1 MLTPLQILS
10 KHYLSFYRLF
20 CSSAFSTSCRR
31 FSNTPIVERTP
42 NKRTASKLGK
52 SGYLQSLVRLS
63 GIATV
68 SSIALGIYLYRNET
82 HENYA
87 TWTGGALR
95 FLRSLSVGG
104 MIFGDYVWSMKG
116 FRFDSDK
123 GASNLHNTHLRC
135 ARRLL
140 ELCKKNGG
148 LYIKIGQHIAQLD
161 YLLPDEYCHTLL
173 PLVDACPTQSLSDVY
188 ITFIEDLGTTPDQL
202 FNYFDSNPFASASLA
217 QVHRAVTHSG
227 QKVAVKLQHRGLK
240 EAAKGDIATVA
251 FLVDSAAFLFP
262 DFDYQWLV
270 NEIRENLPKE
280 LDFIHEARNA
290 ERCRTNFG
298 NRLDVTTPDIFWNL
312 SSSRILTMSFE
323 EGCRLDD
330 AESMKSVGLSP
341 ADVSRIVSEVF
352 NEQIFLHGFV
362 HCDPHIG
369 NILVRPRADKP
380 KSPLIVMLDHGL
392 YRELS
397 PDLRLSY
404 AKMWRSIVLGD
415 RQGIIESSKAL
426 GVGDYYELFAQ
437 LLTTRPWRDIVSSE
451 VDLDRLKMPNSE
463 EYRLRIQKYAVSA
476 VTDISHLLGHLPRP
490 LLLLLKTND
499 CLRSVDRALG
509 APLNTFI
516 ITARYCAK
524 AIEQAELRSAAMGHV
539 SERLLG
545 HFRARRDRLAVEFRI
560 FLFRFYIWLNILL
573 HALKEFLPKN
583 VFIQRQQVYS

>member
-1 MLTPLQILS
+1 MISSAKLLS
-10 KHYLSFYRLF
+10 KHTRVL
-20 CSSAFSTSCRR
+20 CQHIQSSVPFLAVRR
-31 FSNTPIVERTP
+31 FSETTNHERVLD
-42 NKRTASKLGK
+42 ASKRGRT
-52 SGYLQSLVRLS
+52 SYFRSLVKFGS
-63 GIATV
+63 IATV
-68 SSIALGIYLYRNET
+68 SSVGLGAYLYWNET
-82 HENYA
+82 NEDYA
-87 TWTGGALR
+87 TWTGGVLR
-95 FLRSLSVGG
+95 FLRSLSVGSI
-104 MIFGDYVWSMKG
+104 IFGDYVWSMKG
-116 FRFDSDK
+116 FRLPLENSP
-123 GASNLHNTHLRC
+123 SELHETHLRC
-135 ARRLL
+135 AKRLL
-140 ELCKKNGG
+140 ELCRKNGG

-173 PLVDACPTQSLSDVY
+173 PLMDACPTQPLSDVY
-188 ITFIEDLGTTPDQL
+188 ITFVEDLGATPDQL
-202 FNYFDSNPFASASLA
+202 FSYFESTPFASASLA
-217 QVHRAVTHSG
+217 QVHKACTHSG

-251 FLVDSAAFLFP
+251 FLVNTAAFLFP

-270 NEIRENLPKE
+270 NEVRENLPKE

-298 NRLDVTTPDIFWNL
+298 SRLDVTTPDVFWNL
-312 SSSRILTMSFE
+312 SSSRVLTMSFE

-330 AESMKSVGLSP
+330 AEAMKSVGLSP

-380 KSPLIVMLDHGL
+380 KSPLIIMLDHGL

-415 RQGIIESSKAL
+415 KEGIIESSKAL

-451 VDLDRLKMPNSE
+451 VDLDRLKMPHTQ
-463 EYRLRIQKYAVSA
+463 EYRLRIQKYALSA

-499 CLRSVDRALG
+499 CLRSIDRALG

-524 AIEQAELRSAAMGHV
+524 AIEQAELRAAAMGHV

-545 HFRARRDRLAVEFRI
+545 NFRARRNRLSVEFRI

-573 HALKEFLPKN
+573 HALKEFFPKAI
-583 VFIQRQQVYS
+583 FIQREQLYV